1 VIAAAVC
8 SVRAPGDHG
17 SDETSRRAAD
27 LLLTTNGTGPLGR
40 FVPRL
45 TSTAEH
51 ASYGSSLPYRAPNG
65 PLLLAAR
72 AFETLRRFAL
82 CVASPLGR
90 WRRFRTLVLEPLEAA
105 RDADIDF
112 DAMLNVLPG
121 LPPYDW
127 VRRLR
132 EGAYA
137 AARRS
142 RVRPA

>member
-1 VIAAAVC
+1 MAVRVPFPDGC
-8 SVRAPGDHG
+8 
-17 SDETSRRAAD
+17 AD
-27 LLLTTNGTGPLGR
+27 LLLTTTGTGPLGR
-40 FVPRL
+40 FVPRV

-51 ASYGSSLPYRAPNG
+51 ASYGSILLYRAPNG

-72 AFETLRRFAL
+72 ALETLRRFAL
-82 CVASPLGR
+82 FIASPLGR
-90 WRRFRTLVLEPLEAA
+90 WRRFGTLVLEPLEAA

>member
-1 VIAAAVC
+1 
-8 SVRAPGDHG
+8 
-17 SDETSRRAAD
+17 
-27 LLLTTNGTGPLGR
+27 
-40 FVPRL
+40 
-45 TSTAEH
+45 
-51 ASYGSSLPYRAPNG
+51 
-65 PLLLAAR
+65 
-72 AFETLRRFAL
+72 LRRFAL

-90 WRRFRTLVLEPLEAA
+90 WRRFRTLVLEAA